1 MLVPVP
7 NRGASTLFKLISMT
21 ALRFIVIAATVVV
34 TILFF
39 VSYDNKRSNNNNI
52 TSSKSLSLPSFT
64 TALPSVRSNK
74 IRRTQQNNDILQG
87 YNCIGERMNHDQKMY
102 ANTFLCASSSPSSGY
117 IFGMNSNGDLLWSNL
132 ETGETKVFYK
142 NTASSNPNTMYFL
155 LTVHG
160 KFRIYDATNGTI
172 LWGKKPKSIYRNTI
186 ANHTC
191 LSMYPCPYLHQH
203 AGGVCVINW
212 WDVQANV
219 WMQKNINRVYEF

>member
-87 YNCIGERMNHDQKMY
+87 YNCIGERMKHDKKCMPIPFY
-102 ANTFLCASSSPSSGY
+102 ALHPRHPRVIY
-117 IFGMNSNGDLLWSNL
+117 L
-132 ETGETKVFYK
+132 E
-142 NTASSNPNTMYFL
+142 
-155 LTVHG
+155 
-160 KFRIYDATNGTI
+160 
-172 LWGKKPKSIYRNTI
+172 
-186 ANHTC
+186 
-191 LSMYPCPYLHQH
+191 
-203 AGGVCVINW
+203 
-212 WDVQANV
+212 
-219 WMQKNINRVYEF
+219 